1 MIKRWKELDEL
12 PCVKRFGI
20 KHKIAHFI
28 GTASVTHCLMAH
40 IGEGI
45 REGFIEEKEGWNVCD
60 NYPYDSDD
68 DILDYFDDT
77 AECPSCGAYY
87 CLCCGCD
94 CLLGL
99 YEDEEDE

>member
-1 MIKRWKELDEL
+1 MIKGGR
-12 PCVKRFGI
+12 
-20 KHKIAHFI
+20 
-28 GTASVTHCLMAH
+28 
-40 IGEGI
+40 
-45 REGFIEEKEGWNVCD
+45 NVCD

-68 DILDYFDDT
+68 DILEYFDDT